1 MNKQETTTKKCS
13 TCKEHK
19 TADTNN
25 FFPFHMAKDGLSN
38 RCQQCEIARR
48 TEKGKI
54 YYERAKQKQASKTPS
69 VKEPIKFERKPIKP
83 PNELDRL
90 FSLIIRN
97 AHPKRCHNCGK
108 YGEVDDLQCGHVV
121 NRTKFNVRYD
131 LRNALPVCLICNYYD
146 DNHTK
151 ALIKRVIELYGENA
165 YDEINIKKFDEFKP
179 SQGQR
184 QFLEKMFK
192 TLLKSLN
199 TDTERNV
206 QKLIETQKM
215 IDTLFCEVV

>member
-1 MNKQETTTKKCS
+1 MTQKQCVSCKTYKDATTENFYSFGQTEYFSKR
-13 TCKEHK
+13 CK
-19 TADTNN
+19 D
-25 FFPFHMAKDGLSN
+25 
-38 RCQQCEIARR
+38 CQQKLNAIKAEVYAKKAI
-48 TEKGKI
+48 E
-54 YYERAKQKQASKTPS
+54 KQKEKAREKQKTPS

-184 QFLEKMFK
+184 QFLENMFK